1 MRMMIG
7 VLMLL
12 AAPVAAQ
19 EWKTQPGDTA
29 FEPTALT
36 ERLSGK
42 TLVFFDDGQS
52 VFESNGQYQYT
63 YGGGGTWYG
72 HWEAGADSTFCVI
85 FVTGVE
91 RCDRIVENNGRLV
104 LQTKDGMRFPVREMR
119 AHPETDT

>member
-7 VLMLL
+7 FLMLL

-19 EWKTQPGDTA
+19 DWKTQPGDTA
-29 FEPTALT
+29 FDSASLT
-36 ERLSGK
+36 ERLSGQ
-42 TLVFFDDGQS
+42 TLVFFDNGRS

-72 HWEAGADSTFCVI
+72 HWKAVADSTFCVT

-91 RCDRIVENNGRLV
+91 RCDRIVENGGRLV
-104 LQTKDGMRFPVREMR
+104 LQTKDGMRFPVREVV
-119 AHPETDT
+119 AHS